1 MKKSAHIYIA
11 GEPGY
16 AHVNDDYFKYNP
28 KRHRVSNDII
38 VPADKGLHQRLLN
51 LFKVKSFRK
60 ELSELT
66 HN

>member
-16 AHVNDDYFKYNP
+16 VHVNDDHFKLNL
-28 KRHRVSNDII
+28 KKHRVSKDII
-38 VPADKGLHQRLLN
+38 IPADKGLHQRLIN

-60 ELSELT
+60 ELSELLS
-66 HN
+66 N

>member
-16 AHVNDDYFKYNP
+16 AHVNDDHFKLNL
-28 KRHRVSNDII
+28 KKHRVSKDII
-38 VPADKGLHQRLLN
+38 VPADKGLHNRLLN
-51 LFKVKSFRK
+51 LFTVKSFK
-60 ELSELT
+60 NELSELI